1 MTIDYCRNP
10 DEIFKKSVA
19 IIESETDLSG
29 HGPAMVAVITRMI
42 HASGMVE
49 ISPQI
54 DASEGAAEAGLL
66 ALKNG
71 ATIICDVEMVE
82 RGITR
87 QYLPAGNRVICAL
100 ANEKT
105 AIHSREI
112 GNTRSAAGLDLCAG
126 EIPGSVAVIGN
137 APTALFHLIEM
148 IENGIAPP
156 ALVLGLPVGF
166 VGAAESKEA
175 LIARGDRIPFITL
188 TGRLG
193 GSAIA
198 AAALN
203 ALAREAG
210 RRLAEKKQ

>member
-1 MTIDYCRNP
+1 MSIVYCREP
-10 DEIFKKSVA
+10 DEIFEKSVA
-19 IIESETDLSG
+19 IIKNETDLSAFD
-29 HGPAMVAVITRMI
+29 PAMAAVITRII

-49 ISPQI
+49 IVPKI
-54 DASEGAAEAGLL
+54 VASKDAAEAGVH

-71 ATIICDVEMVE
+71 AQIICDVEMVE
-82 RGITR
+82 RGVTR
-87 QYLPAGNRVICAL
+87 RYLPAENPVICAL
-100 ANEKT
+100 ANPGT
-105 AIHSREI
+105 AGRASEI
-112 GNTRSAAGLDLCAG
+112 GNTRSAAGFDLCAS

-137 APTALFHLIEM
+137 APTALFHLLEM
-148 IENGIAPP
+148 IEIGLAPP
-156 ALVLGLPVGF
+156 ALVLGFPVGF

-175 LIARGDRIPFITL
+175 LIARGALIPFISL

-210 RRLAEKKQ
+210 RQLAETKQ

>member
-1 MTIDYCRNP
+1 MTIDYCRDP
-10 DEIFKKSVA
+10 DEIFEKSVA
-19 IIESETDLSG
+19 IIEGETDLSG
-29 HGPAMVAVITRMI
+29 HGPAMAAVITRMI

-49 ISPQI
+49 ILSLI
-54 DASEGAAEAGLL
+54 ASSEGAAEAGLL

-71 ATIICDVEMVE
+71 APIICDVEMVE
-82 RGITR
+82 RGVTR
-87 QYLPAGNRVICAL
+87 RFLPAANRVICAL
-100 ANEKT
+100 ANENT
-105 AIHSREI
+105 TSRASEI
-112 GNTRSAAGLDLCAG
+112 GNTRSAAGFDLCAS

-148 IENGIAPP
+148 IEDGLAPP
-156 ALVLGLPVGF
+156 ALVLGFPVGF

-210 RRLAEKKQ
+210 RRPAEIK

>member
-1 MTIDYCRNP
+1 MTIDYCRDP
-10 DEIFKKSVA
+10 DEIFEKSVA

-29 HGPAMVAVITRMI
+29 HGPAMAAVITRMI

-49 ISPQI
+49 IAPRI
-54 DASEGAAEAGLL
+54 AASEGAAEAGLL

-71 ATIICDVEMVE
+71 APIICDVEMVE
-82 RGITR
+82 RGVTR
-87 QYLPAGNRVICAL
+87 RYLPAGNRVICAL
-100 ANEKT
+100 ANENT
-105 AIHSREI
+105 AGRAGEI
-112 GNTRSAAGLDLCAG
+112 GNTRSAAGFDLCAG

-148 IENGIAPP
+148 IEDGLAPP

-175 LIARGDRIPFITL
+175 LIARGSRIPFITL

-193 GSAIA
+193 GSAVA

-210 RRLAEKKQ
+210 RQLAEAK